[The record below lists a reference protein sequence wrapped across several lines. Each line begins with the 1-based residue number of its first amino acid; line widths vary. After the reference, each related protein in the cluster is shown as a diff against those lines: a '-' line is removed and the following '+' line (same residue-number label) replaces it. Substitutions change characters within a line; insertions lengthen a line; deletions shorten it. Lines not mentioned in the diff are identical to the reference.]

1 MMQRKHDVNEILD
14 KGLELI
20 RDKGYTNTG
29 IDDILKANDIPKGSF
44 YNFFK
49 NKEDFGI
56 RAMQVYTERQLEWID
71 SILGNKSKSP
81 INRLKDFY
89 DNLIAFN
96 VDESCRKGCLIG
108 NMTQEMAG
116 QNDPIGQQAQKS
128 LQDISDTIASCVQ
141 EGQDAEEIRDD
152 YSAGDLAD
160 YLHNSFYGFLL
171 RTKASRDKKQF
182 DIFTEMMFK
191 FIMK

>member
-1 MMQRKHDVNEILD
+1 MQRKHDINTILD

-29 IDDILKANDIPKGSF
+29 IEDILKINNIPKGSF

-49 NKEDFGI
+49 NKEEFGV
-56 RAMQVYTERQLEWID
+56 RAMQVYTERQIIWIN
-71 SILGNKSKSP
+71 SILGNKTKKP
-81 INRLKDFY
+81 IERLREFY

-96 VDESCRKGCLIG
+96 IDESCRKGCLIG

-116 QNDPIGQQAQKS
+116 QNDPIGQQAQRS
-128 LQDISDTIASCVQ
+128 LQEISDIIAACVQ
-141 EGQDAEEIRDD
+141 EGQDATEIRDD
-152 YSAGDLAD
+152 YSANDIAD
-160 YLHNSFYGFLL
+160 YLHNSFYGFLI

-182 DIFTEMMFK
+182 DIFTEMMFN
-191 FIMK
+191 FIKK